1 MAQDNLE
8 LLRRLETQQA
18 TARRR
23 AVWISWLFVLA
34 AAIVL
39 AVLIFAADRHLEDAQ
54 AKKTVALEK
63 AAAEQNRVEQLKK
76 EEARLTGRIKQLQPL
91 VENYQAQVR
100 AEPGPATQREVQFP
114 LGPGPGVEVP
124 AKPRV
129 FLQIVTPEDREYAKQ
144 MGQRLEEAG
153 FEVLGTEYVERA
165 AALKNTEVRY
175 YKKTDEPDAVKL
187 RDALS
192 AAGVKSPA
200 LLYLGLENN
209 KKVRPKTYEVWFG
222 AGVGGSP
229 PPQ

>member
-23 AVWISWLFVLA
+23 AVWISWLSVLA

-54 AKKTVALEK
+54 AKKTEALEK
-63 AAAEQNRVEQLKK
+63 AAVEQNRVEQLKK
-76 EEARLTGRIKQLQPL
+76 EEARLTGQIKQLQPL
-91 VENYQAQVR
+91 VENYRAQVR
-100 AEPGPATQREVQFP
+100 AEPGPATQREVQLP
-114 LGPGPGVEVP
+114 LGPGVEVP

-144 MGQRLEEAG
+144 MGQRLVEAG
-153 FEVLGTEYVERA
+153 FEVLGIEYVGRA

-187 RDALS
+187 RDALA
-192 AAGVKSPA
+192 AAGVKSPTP
-200 LLYLGLENN
+200 LYLGLENN